1 MELWPGGIEYEGG
14 AAFPVTTDSVLLADF
29 ARVKAGER
37 VFEPCCGAGLI
48 SLLMAQRAPS
58 IRVCALEIDPG
69 AALSARR
76 NFAANGVEAEVVCGD
91 LRDATLLPE
100 ANSCGLCVCNPPYF
114 AAGRGSASPES
125 RRAAARSEGECT
137 FADVARA
144 AARSLRQ
151 GGRFASVHRRERL
164 AEPFGEVRAARLEP
178 KRLRFIQ
185 HSAEKAPEL
194 FLCEAVRLAAP
205 GLAVA
210 PPLVLFG
217 PDGRESLEARRIY
230 HMEG

>member
-1 MELWPGGIEYEGG
+1 M
-14 AAFPVTTDSVLLADF
+14 
-29 ARVKAGER
+29 
-37 VFEPCCGAGLI
+37 
-48 SLLMAQRAPS
+48 
-58 IRVCALEIDPG
+58 
-69 AALSARR
+69 
-76 NFAANGVEAEVVCGD
+76 
-91 LRDATLLPE
+91 
-100 ANSCGLCVCNPPYF
+100 
-114 AAGRGSASPES
+114 
-125 RRAAARSEGECT
+125 
-137 FADVARA
+137 ARA

-151 GGRFASVHRRERL
+151 GGRFSFVHRAERL
-164 AEPFGEVRAARLEP
+164 AELFGELRAARLEP

-217 PDGRESLEARRIY
+217 PDGRESSEARRIY

>member
-1 MELWPGGIEYEGG
+1 MRLQP
-14 AAFPVTTDSVLLADF
+14 
-29 ARVKAGER
+29 
-37 VFEPCCGAGLI
+37 
-48 SLLMAQRAPS
+48 
-58 IRVCALEIDPG
+58 AL
-69 AALSARR
+69 
-76 NFAANGVEAEVVCGD
+76 F
-91 LRDATLLPE
+91 
-100 ANSCGLCVCNPPYF
+100 
-114 AAGRGSASPES
+114 RGSASPES

-151 GGRFASVHRRERL
+151 GGRFAFVHRAERL
-164 AEPFGEVRAARLEP
+164 AELFGELRAARLEP

-217 PDGRESLEARRIY
+217 PDGRESSEARRIY